1 MMKENIHKVY
11 EKEGIGGK
19 EHIPLTKEEY
29 EKYRSIFEVHMT
41 DRTNEELR
49 SDFLKYDEIELH
61 YHERTFM
68 FLKTYSENGVTYSVS
83 DGDKN
88 EEIFAET
95 TGDKKRTQESIVD
108 EMMKKQLVDDGKAI
122 NDCIKEII
130 YYIYG

>member
-1 MMKENIHKVY
+1 
-11 EKEGIGGK
+11 
-19 EHIPLTKEEY
+19 
-29 EKYRSIFEVHMT
+29 MT
-41 DRTNEELR
+41 DCNNEELR
-49 SDFLKYDEIELH
+49 ADFLKYDEIELH

-68 FLKTYSENGVTYSVS
+68 FLKTHSENGVTYSVS

-88 EEIFAET
+88 EVVFTET

-108 EMMKKQLVDDGKAI
+108 EMMKKPLFDDGTAI